1 MLNNFSLT
9 FKSLLFFGLLT
20 MVGMAVGLV
29 SYFKSDAAREAVA
42 ERAVMES
49 QVSSMEGLK
58 LDIQNQAIALKSF
71 LLTGDL
77 DWSDTVKK
85 DHSEISKHFDQM
97 ATKIQIDG
105 VKKEWLNWYNS
116 FAGKQLKMMRDPMTV
131 ELARAIEV
139 SGQSNEQLK
148 AVMANIDQQ
157 IAQLRSQMDQLTAE
171 QNAELNSVT
180 SAALIGLV
188 LMIAAAIGLAFL
200 NNQIVSRPLKKMV
213 NVTGALAD
221 GDLSVDIAS
230 NRGDE
235 IGKMYQAL
243 SVFQVNLKRSKEL
256 ELDAEEQRKQA
267 EVTRK
272 EEMRRLADEFDNV
285 VGSIVSKQAELCAQ
299 MEQNSSHLADKA
311 GQTVERSV
319 AVSASTQQAN
329 ANVQAVASAT
339 EELSASIQEISGQVT
354 SAARLASEA
363 NHEVELTSQSVA
375 DLQRVLQEVG
385 SVTRLIND
393 IAEQTNLLALN
404 ATIEAARAGEAGKGF
419 AVVASEVKEL
429 ASQTAKATEEIDRQL
444 TNMENAANS
453 SINATETVA
462 NKVLEITEQTTAMAA
477 ATDQQS
483 AATSEIA
490 QNVNE
495 AATGTNHVSQD
506 IETVSGIAQETGDLA
521 TSVQNM
527 IADMNTQTREL
538 QSKAD
543 KFIKH
548 VLAA

>member
-105 VKKEWLNWYNS
+105 VKKEWLNWYDS

>member
-58 LDIQNQAIALKSF
+58 LDIQNQAVALKSF

-157 IAQLRSQMDQLTAE
+157 IAQLRSQMDQLTTE

-200 NNQIVSRPLKKMV
+200 NNQSVSRPLKKMV

-256 ELDAEEQRKQA
+256 EQDAEEQRKQA

-311 GQTVERSV
+311 GQTVERSI

-453 SINATETVA
+453 SINATEIVA
-462 NKVLEITEQTTAMAA
+462 NKVLEITEQTTAMAS

>member
-200 NNQIVSRPLKKMV
+200 NNQSVSRPLKKMV

>member
-9 FKSLLFFGLLT
+9 FKSLLFFGLLA
-20 MVGMAVGLV
+20 MVGVAVGLV
-29 SYFKSDAAREAVA
+29 SYIKSDAARQAVA
-42 ERAVMES
+42 ELAKIEN
-49 QVSSMEGLK
+49 QVTSMEGLK
-58 LDIQNQAIALKSF
+58 QDIQNQAISLKSF

-77 DWSDTVKK
+77 DWSDSVKE
-85 DHSEISKHFDQM
+85 DFAEISNHLDEM
-97 ATKIQIDG
+97 ASGQQIADI
-105 VKKEWLNWYNS
+105 KKEWLNWYNS
-116 FAGKQLKMMRDPMTV
+116 FAGKQLSLMRDPMTV

-139 SGQSNEQLK
+139 SGESSEQLT
-148 AVMANIDQQ
+148 VTMVRIDKQ
-157 IAQLRSQMDQLTAE
+157 IADLQSQMDRLTEE
-171 QNAELNSVT
+171 QNAQLDSVT
-180 SAALIGLV
+180 GAALIGLV
-188 LMIAAAIGLAFL
+188 LMIAAAIGLAFM
-200 NNQIVSRPLKKMV
+200 NNFIIVRPLKTMV
-213 NVTGALAD
+213 DVTEALAD
-221 GDLSVDIAS
+221 GNLNIDIS
-230 NRGDE
+230 NSRGDE

-243 SVFQVNLKRSKEL
+243 AVFQTNLKRSKEL

-267 EVTRK
+267 DIDRK
-272 EEMRRLADEFDNV
+272 EEMRRLAAEFDNV
-285 VGSIVSKQAELCAQ
+285 VGSIVAKQAELCGQ
-299 MEQNSSHLADKA
+299 MEQNSSHLANKA

-354 SAARLASEA
+354 SAARLANEA
-363 NHEVELTSQSVA
+363 NQEVELTSQSVA

-419 AVVASEVKEL
+419 AVVAAEVKDL
-429 ASQTAKATEEIDRQL
+429 ANQTAKATEEIDRQL

-453 SINATETVA
+453 SISATETVA
-462 NKVLEITEQTTAMAA
+462 NKVLEITEQTTAMAS

-506 IETVSGIAQETGDLA
+506 IETVSSIAQETGDLA

-527 IADMNTQTREL
+527 IADMNIQTREL
-538 QSKAD
+538 QDKAD

>member
-9 FKSLLFFGLLT
+9 FKSLLFFGLLA
-20 MVGMAVGLV
+20 MVGVSVGLL
-29 SYFKSDAAREAVA
+29 SYFKSDAARQAVA
-42 ERAVMES
+42 QRAVMET
-49 QVSSMEGLK
+49 QVSSMQALK
-58 LDIQNQAIALKSF
+58 IDIQNQAMALKSF

-77 DWSDTVKK
+77 SWSDTVRT
-85 DHSEISKHFDQM
+85 DHDDLSAQFDQM
-97 ATKIQIDG
+97 ASQAGIAE
-105 VKKEWLNWYNS
+105 VKKEWLSWYDS
-116 FAGKQLKMMRDPMTV
+116 FAGKQLSLMRDPMTV

-139 SGQSNEQLK
+139 SGQSNNQLK
-148 AVMANIDQQ
+148 AMLDLIDEQ
-157 IAQLRSQMDQLTAE
+157 IMGLKSQMDQLTAE
-171 QNAELNSVT
+171 QNAELKSVT

-188 LMIAAAIGLAFL
+188 LMIAATLVLAFL
-200 NNQIVSRPLKKMV
+200 NNLIISRPLVKMV
-213 NVTGALAD
+213 HVTGALAEGKLD
-221 GDLSVDIAS
+221 VDIS
-230 NRGDE
+230 NNRGDE
-235 IGKMYQAL
+235 IGEMYKAL
-243 SVFQVNLKRSKEL
+243 SVFQSNLVRSREL
-256 ELDAEEQRKQA
+256 EEQTEGQRKQA
-267 EVTRK
+267 ELNRK
-272 EEMRRLADEFDNV
+272 EQMRRLADEFDNV
-285 VGSIVSKQAELCAQ
+285 VGSIVTRQAELCAQ
-299 MEQNSSHLADKA
+299 MEQNSGHLAQKA
-311 GQTVERSV
+311 GQTIERSV

-419 AVVASEVKEL
+419 AVVAAEVKDL
-429 ASQTAKATEEIDRQL
+429 ANQTAKATEEIDRQL

-453 SINATETVA
+453 SISATETVA
-462 NKVLEITEQTTAMAA
+462 NKVLEITEQTTAMAT

-490 QNVNE
+490 QNVTE

-506 IETVSGIAQETGDLA
+506 IETVSSIAKETGDLA
-521 TSVQNM
+521 TSVQAM
-527 IADMNTQTREL
+527 IADMNNQTREL
-538 QSKAD
+538 QSKAE
-543 KFIKH
+543 KFIAH

>member
-58 LDIQNQAIALKSF
+58 LDIQNQAVALKSF

-200 NNQIVSRPLKKMV
+200 NNQSVSRPLKKMV

-221 GDLSVDIAS
+221 GDLSIDIAS

-311 GQTVERSV
+311 GQTVERSI

-453 SINATETVA
+453 SINATEIVA
-462 NKVLEITEQTTAMAA
+462 NKVLEITEQTTAMAS

>member
-1 MLNNFSLT
+1 MLNNVSLT
-9 FKSLLFFGLLT
+9 FKSLLFFGLLA
-20 MVGMAVGLV
+20 MVGIAVGLV
-29 SYFKSDAAREAVA
+29 SYFKSDAAKKAVA
-42 ERAVMES
+42 QRQVVEN
-49 QVSSMEGLK
+49 QVSAMEGLK

-77 DWSDTVKK
+77 SWSDTVKS
-85 DHSEISKHFDQM
+85 DFNELSGHFDEN
-97 ATKIQIDG
+97 ATQQGIAE
-105 VKKEWLNWYNS
+105 VKAEWMDWYNR
-116 FAGKQLKMMRDPMTV
+116 FAGAQLQMMRDPMTV

-139 SGQSNEQLK
+139 SGESNQKLK
-148 AVMANIDQQ
+148 DVLAHIDAEIVNRQT
-157 IAQLRSQMDQLTAE
+157 RMDELTAE

-188 LMIAAAIGLAFL
+188 AMLVATLGLAVL
-200 NNQIVSRPLKKMV
+200 NNMIISRPLKKMV
-213 NVTGALAD
+213 NVTGSLAEGNLD
-221 GDLSVDIAS
+221 VDIS
-230 NRGDE
+230 NNRGDE

-243 SVFQVNLKRSKEL
+243 AVFQTNLRRSKEL
-256 ELDAEEQRKQA
+256 ELEADENRKQA
-267 EVTRK
+267 EQDRK
-272 EEMRRLADEFDNV
+272 SEMRRLADEFDKV
-285 VGSIVSKQAELCAQ
+285 VGSIVTRQADLCAQ
-299 MEQNSSHLADKA
+299 MEQNSAHLASKA
-311 GQTVERSV
+311 GETVERSV

-339 EELSASIQEISGQVT
+339 EELSASIREISSQVT
-354 SAARLASEA
+354 SAARLATEA

-419 AVVASEVKEL
+419 AVVAAEVKDL
-429 ASQTAKATEEIDRQL
+429 ANQTAKATEEIDRQL

-453 SINATETVA
+453 SISATETVA

-495 AATGTNHVSQD
+495 AATGTNHVSKD

-521 TSVQNM
+521 ASVQAM
-527 IADMNTQTREL
+527 IADMNNQTREL
-538 QSKAD
+538 QEKANA
-543 KFIKH
+543 FINH

>member
-9 FKSLLFFGLLT
+9 FKSLLFFGLLA
-20 MVGMAVGLV
+20 MVGVSVGLL
-29 SYFKSDAAREAVA
+29 SYFKSDAARQAVA
-42 ERAVMES
+42 QRAVMET
-49 QVSSMEGLK
+49 QVSSMQALK
-58 LDIQNQAIALKSF
+58 IDMQNQAMALKSF

-77 DWSDTVKK
+77 SWSDTVRA
-85 DHSEISKHFDQM
+85 DHDDLSAHFDQM
-97 ATKIQIDG
+97 ASQAGITE
-105 VKKEWLNWYNS
+105 VKKEWLSWYDS
-116 FAGKQLKMMRDPMTV
+116 FAGKQLSLMRDPMTV

-139 SGQSNEQLK
+139 SGQSNNQLK
-148 AVMANIDQQ
+148 AMLDLIDEQ
-157 IAQLRSQMDQLTAE
+157 IMGLKSQMDQLTAE
-171 QNAELNSVT
+171 QNAELKSVT

-188 LMIAAAIGLAFL
+188 LMIAATLVLAFL
-200 NNQIVSRPLKKMV
+200 NNLIISRPLVKMV
-213 NVTGALAD
+213 HVTGALAEGKLD
-221 GDLSVDIAS
+221 VDIS
-230 NRGDE
+230 NNRGDE
-235 IGKMYQAL
+235 IGEMYKAL
-243 SVFQVNLKRSKEL
+243 SVFQSNLVRSREL
-256 ELDAEEQRKQA
+256 EEQTEGQRKQA
-267 EVTRK
+267 ELNRK
-272 EEMRRLADEFDNV
+272 EQMRRLADEFDNV
-285 VGSIVSKQAELCAQ
+285 VGSIVTRQAELCAQ
-299 MEQNSSHLADKA
+299 MEQNSGHLAQKA
-311 GQTVERSV
+311 GQTIERSV

-419 AVVASEVKEL
+419 AVVAAEVKDL
-429 ASQTAKATEEIDRQL
+429 ANQTAKATEEIDRQL

-453 SINATETVA
+453 SISATETVA
-462 NKVLEITEQTTAMAA
+462 NKVLEITEQTTAMAT

-483 AATSEIA
+483 AATTEIA
-490 QNVNE
+490 QNVTE

-506 IETVSGIAQETGDLA
+506 IETVSSIAKETGDLA
-521 TSVQNM
+521 TSVQAM
-527 IADMNTQTREL
+527 IADMNNQTREL
-538 QSKAD
+538 QSKAE
-543 KFIKH
+543 KFIAH

>member
-77 DWSDTVKK
+77 NWSDTVKK

-105 VKKEWLNWYNS
+105 VKKEWLNWYDS

-157 IAQLRSQMDQLTAE
+157 IAQLQSQMDQLTAE
-171 QNAELNSVT
+171 QNTELNSVT

>member
-188 LMIAAAIGLAFL
+188 LMIAAAIGSGL
-200 NNQIVSRPLKKMV
+200 P
-213 NVTGALAD
+213 
-221 GDLSVDIAS
+221 
-230 NRGDE
+230 
-235 IGKMYQAL
+235 
-243 SVFQVNLKRSKEL
+243 
-256 ELDAEEQRKQA
+256 
-267 EVTRK
+267 
-272 EEMRRLADEFDNV
+272 
-285 VGSIVSKQAELCAQ
+285 
-299 MEQNSSHLADKA
+299 
-311 GQTVERSV
+311 
-319 AVSASTQQAN
+319 QQPDCFP
-329 ANVQAVASAT
+329 T
-339 EELSASIQEISGQVT
+339 
-354 SAARLASEA
+354 
-363 NHEVELTSQSVA
+363 
-375 DLQRVLQEVG
+375 
-385 SVTRLIND
+385 
-393 IAEQTNLLALN
+393 
-404 ATIEAARAGEAGKGF
+404 
-419 AVVASEVKEL
+419 
-429 ASQTAKATEEIDRQL
+429 
-444 TNMENAANS
+444 
-453 SINATETVA
+453 
-462 NKVLEITEQTTAMAA
+462 
-477 ATDQQS
+477 
-483 AATSEIA
+483 
-490 QNVNE
+490 
-495 AATGTNHVSQD
+495 
-506 IETVSGIAQETGDLA
+506 AQEDGQCDRCIGGWG
-521 TSVQNM
+521 S
-527 IADMNTQTREL
+527 EC
-538 QSKAD
+538 
-543 KFIKH
+543 
-548 VLAA
+548 

>member
-9 FKSLLFFGLLT
+9 FKSLLFFGLLA
-20 MVGMAVGLV
+20 MVGVAVGLV
-29 SYFKSDAAREAVA
+29 SYIKSDSARQAVA
-42 ERAVMES
+42 ERSVMES

-85 DHSEISKHFDQM
+85 DYSEISGHFDEM
-97 ATKIQIDG
+97 AAGQQIAD
-105 VKKEWLNWYNS
+105 VKKEWLSWYNS
-116 FAGKQLKMMRDPMTV
+116 FAGKQLTMMRNPMTV

-148 AVMANIDQQ
+148 AVMAQIDTHISGLQ
-157 IAQLRSQMDQLTAE
+157 SQMDQLTAE
-171 QNAELNSVT
+171 QNAELRSVT

-188 LMIAAAIGLAFL
+188 VMILAAIGLAIL
-200 NNQIVSRPLKKMV
+200 NNAIISRPLKKMV

-221 GDLSVDIAS
+221 GDLSVDIDNS
-230 NRGDE
+230 RGDE

-267 EVTRK
+267 EVKRK

-285 VGSIVSKQAELCAQ
+285 VGSIVAKQAELCGQ
-299 MEQNSSHLADKA
+299 MEQNSSHLANKA

-354 SAARLASEA
+354 SAARLANEA

-419 AVVASEVKEL
+419 AVVAAEVKDL
-429 ASQTAKATEEIDRQL
+429 ANQTAKATEEIDRQL

-453 SINATETVA
+453 SISATETVA

-527 IADMNTQTREL
+527 IADMNNQTREL
-538 QSKAD
+538 QDKAD

>member
-171 QNAELNSVT
+171 QNTELNSVT

>member
-97 ATKIQIDG
+97 AAKIQIDG
-105 VKKEWLNWYNS
+105 VKKEWLNWHNS

>member
-243 SVFQVNLKRSKEL
+243 SIFQVNLKRSKEL

-462 NKVLEITEQTTAMAA
+462 NKVLEITEQTTAMAS

>member
-9 FKSLLFFGLLT
+9 FKSLLFFGLLA
-20 MVGMAVGLV
+20 MVGVAVGLV
-29 SYFKSDAAREAVA
+29 SYFKSDAARQAVA

-49 QVSSMEGLK
+49 QVTSMEGLK

-77 DWSDTVKK
+77 DWSDTVKQ
-85 DHSEISKHFDQM
+85 DYTEISSHFDEM
-97 ATKIQIDG
+97 AAGQQIAD
-105 VKKEWLNWYNS
+105 VKREWLNWYNS
-116 FAGKQLKMMRDPMTV
+116 FAGKQLTMMRDPMTV

-148 AVMANIDQQ
+148 SVMAQIDTHISGLQ
-157 IAQLRSQMDQLTAE
+157 SQMERLTAE

-188 LMIAAAIGLAFL
+188 VMTLAAIGLAIL
-200 NNQIVSRPLKKMV
+200 NNAIISRPLKKMV

-221 GDLSVDIAS
+221 GDLSVDIDN

-256 ELDAEEQRKQA
+256 ELEAEEQRKQA
-267 EVTRK
+267 EVNRK

-285 VGSIVSKQAELCAQ
+285 VGSIVAKQAELCGQ
-299 MEQNSSHLADKA
+299 MEQNSSHLASKA

-354 SAARLASEA
+354 SAARLANEA

-419 AVVASEVKEL
+419 AVVAAEVKDL
-429 ASQTAKATEEIDRQL
+429 ANQTAKATEEIDRQL

-453 SINATETVA
+453 SISATETVA

-527 IADMNTQTREL
+527 IADMNNQTREL
-538 QSKAD
+538 QDKAD